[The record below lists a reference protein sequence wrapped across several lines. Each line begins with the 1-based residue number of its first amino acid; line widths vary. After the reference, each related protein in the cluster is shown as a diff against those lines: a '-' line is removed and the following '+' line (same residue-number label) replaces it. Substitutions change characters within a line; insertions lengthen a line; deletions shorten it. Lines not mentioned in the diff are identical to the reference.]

1 MECEVFLMYYYRLYS
16 LDTDGV
22 HFIDVQ
28 DFRANGDAAAIL
40 KVGKPLGVNRELW
53 SLGRKVMEFAK

>member
-1 MECEVFLMYYYRLYS
+1 MYYYRLYS

-28 DFRANGDAAAIL
+28 NFRANGDAAAIL
-40 KVGKPLGVNRELW
+40 KAGKPRVGANRELW
-53 SLGRKVMEFAK
+53 SRGRRVMDFAR

>member
-1 MECEVFLMYYYRLYS
+1 MYYYRLYS

-22 HFIDVQ
+22 HFVDVR

-40 KVGKPLGVNRELW
+40 KAGNPPKGANRELW
-53 SLGRKVMEFAK
+53 SRGRKVIGFAR